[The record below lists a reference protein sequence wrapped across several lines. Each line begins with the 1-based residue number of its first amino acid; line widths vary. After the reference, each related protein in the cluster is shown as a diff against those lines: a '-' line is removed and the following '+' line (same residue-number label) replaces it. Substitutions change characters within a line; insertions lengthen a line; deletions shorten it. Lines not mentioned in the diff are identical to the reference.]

1 MHLLSA
7 SDSFYLLQFYLQLKN
22 MAKHS
27 VLSQLC
33 FLSAQ
38 DQHSYEY
45 IYVAQKKSPCIL
57 VTKISVHTVT
67 KKYQIGQ
74 CWKKYQNSNY
84 QKEKRV
90 LIFFIRFQTTV
101 HKVTHCPLFD
111 YVTIALPQK
120 TSFYFKQLATLCC

>member
-1 MHLLSA
+1 MTATERSHKTCIEHSWIYL
-7 SDSFYLLQFYLQLKN
+7 YLLQFYLQLKN

-67 KKYQIGQ
+67 RTYQIGQ

-90 LIFFIRFQTTV
+90 LIFFIRFQ
-101 HKVTHCPLFD
+101 
-111 YVTIALPQK
+111 
-120 TSFYFKQLATLCC
+120 LAGVPVGINV